1 MWLNTLLLALR
12 SIRRNL
18 LRSFLTIL
26 GIVIG
31 VSAVI
36 TMVTLGNGATLAVQN
51 QISSLGTNLLQVR
64 PGQRMG
70 GGSGGAPAF
79 KETDALA
86 IITQIGGIAAVAPE
100 ARTGATLVAGG
111 RNWTSSIIGSTNHW
125 LVTGNWKLGD
135 GRVFSD
141 DEQSAGAAVC
151 LIGETVRRE
160 LFGARLALG
169 EQLRVK
175 QISCEIV
182 GVLASKGQ
190 GAFGNDQDDVVLV
203 PIKTLQRRIT
213 GHTRV
218 NTLLVSMKDGSDA
231 NRVKASLSQL
241 LRERRKL
248 AEGDEDNFNVL
259 DTKQLADTLSST
271 TKVMTTLLGAVAA
284 VSLLVGGIGIMNIM
298 LVSVTERTRE
308 IGLRLAIGALERE
321 VLLQFLIEAVVLSS
335 LGGLIGIV
343 LATGASLGLSSLM
356 DVPYLFN
363 PGVNLLS
370 FLFSAGI
377 GVLFGYF
384 PARRAA
390 RPIPAARGRARAP
403 AALDRRAPARGARRA
418 RAARWPAT
426 PWP

>member
-1 MWLNTLLLALR
+1 MLLNTLLLALR

-70 GGSGGAPAF
+70 PGSGGASAPAF
-79 KETDALA
+79 KEADAEA
-86 IITQIGGIAAVAPE
+86 IATQIGGIAAAAPE
-100 ARTGATLVAGG
+100 ARAGTTLVANG
-111 RNWTSSIIGSTNHW
+111 RNWSSSTIGSTNAW
-125 LVTGNWKLGD
+125 LITGNWKLAQ
-135 GRVFSD
+135 GREFSE
-141 DEQSAGAAVC
+141 DELRAGSAVC

-160 LFGARLALG
+160 LFGARPALG

-175 QISCEIV
+175 QISCEVV
-182 GVLASKGQ
+182 GVLSSKGQ
-190 GAFGNDQDDVVLV
+190 GSFGNDQDDVVLV

-218 NTLLVSMKDGSDA
+218 NTLLVSMMDGSDS
-231 NRVKASLSQL
+231 NRVKASLTQL

-248 AEGDEDNFNVL
+248 ADSDEDNFNVL
-259 DTKQLADTLSST
+259 DTKQLADTLSGT

-321 VLLQFLIEAVVLSS
+321 VLLQFLIEAVVLAS
-335 LGGLIGIV
+335 LGGLVGIV
-343 LATGASLGLSSLM
+343 LATGASLALASLM
-356 DVPYLFN
+356 EVPYLFN

-390 RPIPAARGRARAP
+390 RMDPIE
-403 AALDRRAPARGARRA
+403 ALRHE
-418 RAARWPAT
+418 
-426 PWP
+426 

>member
-1 MWLNTLLLALR
+1 MLLNTLLLALR

-51 QISSLGTNLLQVR
+51 QIAGLGTNLLQVR

-70 GGSGGAPAF
+70 PGSGGASAPAF
-79 KETDALA
+79 KEADAEA
-86 IITQIGGIAAVAPE
+86 IATQIGGIAAAAPE
-100 ARTGATLVAGG
+100 ARAGTTLVANG
-111 RNWTSSIIGSTNHW
+111 RNWSSSTIGSTNAW
-125 LVTGNWKLGD
+125 LITGNWKLAQ
-135 GRVFSD
+135 GREFSE
-141 DEQSAGAAVC
+141 DELRAGSAVC

-160 LFGARLALG
+160 LYGARPALG

-175 QISCEIV
+175 QISCEVV
-182 GVLASKGQ
+182 GVLGSKGQ
-190 GAFGNDQDDVVLV
+190 GSFGNDQDDVVLV

-218 NTLLVSMKDGSDA
+218 NTLLVSMMDGSDPT
-231 NRVKASLSQL
+231 RVKASLAQL

-248 AEGDEDNFNVL
+248 ADGDEDNFNVL
-259 DTKQLADTLSST
+259 DTKQLADTLSGT

-321 VLLQFLIEAVVLSS
+321 VLLQFLIEAVVLAS
-335 LGGLIGIV
+335 LGGLVGIV
-343 LATGASLGLSSLM
+343 LATGASLALASLM
-356 DVPYLFN
+356 EVPYLFN
-363 PGVNLLS
+363 PGVNVLS

-390 RPIPAARGRARAP
+390 RMDPIE
-403 AALDRRAPARGARRA
+403 ALRHE
-418 RAARWPAT
+418 
-426 PWP
+426 